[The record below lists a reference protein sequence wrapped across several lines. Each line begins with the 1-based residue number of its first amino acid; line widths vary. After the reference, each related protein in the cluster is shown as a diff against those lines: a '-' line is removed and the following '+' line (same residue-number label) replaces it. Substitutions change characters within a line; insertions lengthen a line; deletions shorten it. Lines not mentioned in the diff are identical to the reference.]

1 MAYVL
6 DENVATVGDL
16 DDFGGIT
23 PCPPPE
29 GCPPGTVAKPCGRP
43 DATGKVGP
51 TGCYPNHSSKCCK
64 AIAGYTPPEQVGF
77 GTEAGTQS
85 GSGMLRITPSGR
97 VLPDITTGLRPPKPP
112 IGTTLPGPTEPGPTE
127 PGPSGPASGGPPVYV
142 SPFVNWLSQNKWWV
156 VVGSAALV
164 LAVTIMVWPS
174 KKLATVTVPMTSA
187 TADWEY

>member
-112 IGTTLPGPTEPGPTE
+112 IGTTLPGPTEPGP
-127 PGPSGPASGGPPVYV
+127 SGPASGGPPVAEAWY
-142 SPFVNWLSQNKWWV
+142 SQYKWWIV
-156 VVGSAALV
+156 GGSAAL
-164 LAVTIMVWPS
+164 LLVTVVVALS
-174 KKLATVTVPMTSA
+174 GKKTVSATVPV
-187 TADWEY
+187 TADWDY

>member
-77 GTEAGTQS
+77 GTEAGTS
-85 GSGMLRITPSGR
+85 TGSGMLRITPSGR
-97 VLPDITTGLRPPKPP
+97 VLPDITTGLRPAKPP
-112 IGTTLPGPTEPGPTE
+112 IGTTLPGAYGPEPATPV
-127 PGPSGPASGGPPVYV
+127 GPSGPASGGAPVAEAWYSRYKYWIV
-142 SPFVNWLSQNKWWV
+142 G
-156 VVGSAALV
+156 GSAALLLV
-164 LAVTIMVWPS
+164 TAVVALS
-174 KKLATVTVPMTSA
+174 GKKTAPATVPV
-187 TADWEY
+187 TADWDY